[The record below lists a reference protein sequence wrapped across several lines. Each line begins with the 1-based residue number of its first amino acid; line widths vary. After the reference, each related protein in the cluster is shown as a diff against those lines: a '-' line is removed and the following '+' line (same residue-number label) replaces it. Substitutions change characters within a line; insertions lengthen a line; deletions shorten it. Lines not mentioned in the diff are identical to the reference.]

1 MKKIVTIKQM
11 YDGNELLEENKREI
25 KIILDKVN
33 KEMYNKHIK

>member
-11 YDGNELLEENKREI
+11 YDGNELLEENKRES

>member
-1 MKKIVTIKQM
+1 MRKIVNIKQI
-11 YDGNELLEENKREI
+11 YDDNELLEENKREI